1 MSRRR
6 LAVFA
11 AIASA
16 VLAADQVTKALVRAY
31 IGLHDQITLLPD
43 ILWLTHVQN
52 DGAAFGVLDG
62 GRWLFV
68 TISAVVLVVI
78 LWALFA
84 LASQSRTLLAGLGLV
99 FGGAVGNMIDRIVV
113 GTVTDFFDLGWFP
126 VFNIAD
132 IALDVGVA
140 LIVLWLLF
148 SPEHRAADAREQ
160 APGPDDPAA
169 GHGGGGPAS

>member
-31 IGLHDQITLLPD
+31 IGLHDQITVLPD

-68 TISAVVLVVI
+68 TISAVVLVAI
-78 LWALFA
+78 LWALLA
-84 LASQSRTLLAGLGLV
+84 LESQSRMLLAGLGLV
-99 FGGAVGNMIDRIVV
+99 FGGAVGNMIDRVAI

-148 SPEHRAADAREQ
+148 SPEHRAADSRVQ
-160 APGPDDPAA
+160 LPGADDPAA
-169 GHGGGGPAS
+169 GREGGDPAS